1 MKSSY
6 RSNSNQSKGFD
17 RLAEPVR
24 RWVWNKGWSSLYDI
38 QEYAIEVLLED
49 DRDVIIAA
57 ATAGGK
63 TEAVFLPLVSTIL
76 DSPGDSGFDIV
87 YVSPLRALINDQFER
102 LEDLCSKTHLPVHPW
117 HGDISQVAKS
127 RARKNPKGILLITP
141 ESLEALFILRG
152 LEIPTLFMSTRAIV
166 IDELHALLDNER
178 GVHVRSLLSRMEL
191 ATGRRIRRIGLS
203 ATLGEM
209 NLAREYLRPKA
220 PEDIVLLES
229 NSENQELQV
238 QIRGY
243 LRQDTRTKGDKQNE
257 PEMAAQRKV
266 TSHLFSKLRGSQNL
280 IFAGSRQ
287 NVEWYADALRE
298 MSERAHLPQEFFPHH
313 ASLSREFRTDLEKRL
328 KSHLATTAVC
338 TSTLEL
344 GIDIGDIACVAQ
356 IGPPFSVSSLRQR
369 LGRSGRRA
377 DQPAVLRMY
386 AIETDTSA
394 DSHPLDR
401 LHLDLI
407 RSIAMVELLVEKWCE
422 PPSGQALHLSTLTH
436 QILSVIAAKGGASAR
451 NLYVTLCV
459 QGPFQKVNQQ
469 LFTQLLRQ
477 LGLPEIALIEQSSD
491 GTLLLGRKGER
502 LVEHFS
508 FYAVFQT
515 PDEYRIV
522 ADGKQLG
529 VLPISKV
536 LVPDMTIIFSGRRW
550 RIAKIS
556 DAEKVVEVTADPT
569 GKPPNFGGGGG
580 VIHDKVVEKMREVLT
595 GTNIPLYLDETAAC
609 ILNNARSEVRT
620 LKVAREL
627 IYQMGS
633 RHYLIATWAGTIKT
647 SSLALALQSMG
658 FSTETY
664 DGFLEVRYGE
674 KVEPIE
680 TALAKLASSA
690 SFRPEST
697 LVEEGTFHTEKFH
710 SYLSPEL
717 LRKDAFS
724 SRIDLENLPK
734 LARTIIG
741 KGDSD
746 KCSLHQ
752 STKKVEVSG
761 G

>member
-1 MKSSY
+1 MTSS
-6 RSNSNQSKGFD
+6 S
-17 RLAEPVR
+17 
-24 RWVWNKGWSSLYDI
+24 GW
-38 QEYAIEVLLED
+38 
-49 DRDVIIAA
+49 
-57 ATAGGK
+57 K
-63 TEAVFLPLVSTIL
+63 T
-76 DSPGDSGFDIV
+76 SG
-87 YVSPLRALINDQFER
+87 A
-102 LEDLCSKTHLPVHPW
+102 KTDLPVHPW

-178 GVHVRSLLSRMEL
+178 GVHIRSLLSRMEL

-229 NSENQELQV
+229 DSENQELQV

-243 LRQDTRTKGDKQNE
+243 LRQDTGKKGNEKNE
-257 PEMAAQRKV
+257 PEMAAQRQV
-266 TSHLFSKLRGSQNL
+266 TNHLFSKLRGSQNL

-344 GIDIGDIACVAQ
+344 GIDIGDIACVAH

-386 AIETDTSA
+386 AIETAPRA

-407 RSIAMVELLVEKWCE
+407 RSIAMVELLIEKWCE
-422 PPSGQALHLSTLTH
+422 PPFGQALHLSTLTH
-436 QILSVIAAKGGASAR
+436 QILSVIAEKGGASAGR
-451 NLYVTLCV
+451 LYVTLCV
-459 QGPFQKVNQQ
+459 QGPFQQVDQG

-477 LGLPEIALIEQSSD
+477 LGQPEIAFIEQSSD
-491 GTLLLGRKGER
+491 GTLLLGKRGEW
-502 LVEHFS
+502 LVENFR

-522 ADGKQLG
+522 TDGKQLG

-550 RIAKIS
+550 RIAKIF
-556 DAEKVVEVTADPT
+556 DAEKLIEVTADRT
-569 GKPPNFGGGGG
+569 GKPPIFGGGGG
-580 VIHDKVVEKMREVLT
+580 LIHDKVVEKMREVLSD
-595 GTNIPLYLDETAAC
+595 TNIPTYLDEMAAT
-609 ILNNARSEVRT
+609 ILENARLEGRT
-620 LKVAREL
+620 LNITKESV
-627 IYQMGS
+627 YQMGS
-633 RHYLIATWAGTIKT
+633 QHYLIATWAGTIKT
-647 SSLALALQSMG
+647 SSLALVLQAMG
-658 FSTETY
+658 YSTETY
-664 DGFLEVRYGE
+664 DGFLDVRYEE

-680 TALAKLASSA
+680 AALAKIASSA
-690 SFRPEST
+690 SFRPDHT
-697 LVEEGTFHTEKFH
+697 LFEEGNFNTEKFH

-734 LARTIIG
+734 LARGIVG
-741 KGDSD
+741 DSDSD
-746 KCSLHQ
+746 KCSLYQ
-752 STKKVEVSG
+752 RTKKVEVSG
-761 G
+761 GKS